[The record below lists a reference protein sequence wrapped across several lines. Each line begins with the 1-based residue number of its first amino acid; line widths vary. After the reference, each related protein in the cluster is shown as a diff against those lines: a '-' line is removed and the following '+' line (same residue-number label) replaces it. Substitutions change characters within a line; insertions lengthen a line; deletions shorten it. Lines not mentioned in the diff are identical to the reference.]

1 MSIAMLPRPT
11 DLPPPDARLVMPE
24 CGYEIVGGEVVAVSP
39 AHEPHGSQHS
49 KLSALLEAY
58 CAAGYNAASDML
70 TRTGL
75 REDFAP
81 DGSIYPI
88 ARDPTTGGRML
99 EELAFEVVV
108 TESLA
113 HAGRKAASLIRR
125 GVRRVFAIDVER
137 GRGLAWSSE
146 LDGWEIL
153 AADAMIEDRVLV
165 TALAIR
171 DLVSAGSADD
181 AVARAL
187 VAKRNA
193 VVRTAVEEGRA
204 QGRTEGRAQGR
215 AEGRTEGRAQG
226 RAEAIVAILVARGL
240 SPRPDE
246 RDLILATDDDDVLT
260 RWLAAVANCTSVA
273 ALIATSRG

>member
-1 MSIAMLPRPT
+1 MVGN
-11 DLPPPDARLVMPE
+11 LV
-24 CGYEIVGGEVVAVSP
+24 
-39 AHEPHGSQHS
+39 
-49 KLSALLEAY
+49 LLEAY

-153 AADAMIEDRVLV
+153 AADATIQDRVLV
-165 TALAIR
+165 TPLAIR

-187 VAKRNA
+187 LAKRNA
-193 VVRTAVEEGRA
+193 VVRTAVEE
-204 QGRTEGRAQGR
+204 GRTEGRAQGR